1 MFIFSSFGT
10 VIFLVLTLDQ
20 NRKSLPCDEGWVEF
34 SSFINPIWDK
44 AVSHIVGIVESLQQ
58 TLHRELRDATRGD
71 LFLLL
76 PHGRE
81 NRHGQLLYL
90 LSERTLFGKN
100 CFRVRPTFPNLHFI
114 CFCPSPSTILAV
126 LLGNGWQ
133 AQIIQDYRVFSDF
146 TINCK

>member
-20 NRKSLPCDEGWVEF
+20 NRKLLPCDDGWVEF

-44 AVSHIVGIVESLQQ
+44 AVSHIVGIAESLQQ
-58 TLHRELRDATRGD
+58 TTTQGNRELRDSTRGD

-76 PHGRE
+76 SHGRE

-90 LSERTLFGKN
+90 LSECTLLGKN
-100 CFRVRPTFPNLHFI
+100 CF
-114 CFCPSPSTILAV
+114 
-126 LLGNGWQ
+126 
-133 AQIIQDYRVFSDF
+133 
-146 TINCK
+146 